1 MMEEIKRNDLKNLKF
16 LKKDKIDNKVLSQI
30 RSELES
36 DARSQTGF
44 TTTTSDIG
52 FQISNTI

>member
-16 LKKDKIDNKVLSQI
+16 LKKNKIDHEVLSQI

-36 DARSQTGF
+36 DV
-44 TTTTSDIG
+44 
-52 FQISNTI
+52 

>member
-16 LKKDKIDNKVLSQI
+16 LKKNKIDNEVLSQI

-36 DARSQTGF
+36 DV
-44 TTTTSDIG
+44 
-52 FQISNTI
+52 